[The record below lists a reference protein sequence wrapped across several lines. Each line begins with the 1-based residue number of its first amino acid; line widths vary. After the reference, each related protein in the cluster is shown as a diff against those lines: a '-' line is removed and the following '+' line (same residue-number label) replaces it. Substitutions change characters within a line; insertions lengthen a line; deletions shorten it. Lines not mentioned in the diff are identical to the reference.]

1 MNDLRIDI
9 AKFKKQ
15 YCYEAHWCRFGEN
28 DRLIWCCK
36 LNAIYHEPTGY
47 LLCQNIKNRLQ
58 FVEFCNAFDIGS
70 EVFNGY
76 FRAEQAMK
84 FCNREKNNEN

>member
-15 YCYEAHWCRFGEN
+15 HVYEAHWCRFGEN

-76 FRAEQAMK
+76 FRAEQALK
-84 FCNREKNNEN
+84 LTGEVK

>member
-9 AKFKKQ
+9 AKFKKLYICEKHQ
-15 YCYEAHWCRFGEN
+15 YRFGEN
-28 DRLIWCCK
+28 DTLVWCCK
-36 LNAIYHEPTGY
+36 LNAVYHYPTGY

-70 EVFNGY
+70 EVCNGY
-76 FRAEQAMK
+76 FRAEQAIK
-84 FCNREKNNEN
+84 LWSREKNNEN